1 MFYIVKCGHPQ
12 SKATI
17 KARESGH
24 NCSKNQKEVIHYT
37 AIGDSLT
44 EGIGDL
50 TNSGGFVPIVADD
63 LKEHYNLN
71 GVQTDNFGKNGDR
84 SDQILKRIKEKP
96 EIQKGPCL
104 CGRDYANGWWK

>member
-1 MFYIVKCGHPQ
+1 MAIPKAKPLLKQRKWPQ
-12 SKATI
+12 LL
-17 KARESGH
+17 
-24 NCSKNQKEVIHYT
+24 KNQKEVIHYT

-71 GVQTDNFGKNGDR
+71 GVQTDNFGKMG
-84 SDQILKRIKEKP
+84 IVVIKF
-96 EIQKGPCL
+96 
-104 CGRDYANGWWK
+104 

>member
-1 MFYIVKCGHPQ
+1 M
-12 SKATI
+12 
-17 KARESGH
+17 H

-84 SDQILKRIKEKP
+84 SDQILKRIKENLKNSKNTLP
-96 EIQKGPCL
+96 L
-104 CGRDYANGWWK
+104 RT

>member
-17 KARESGH
+17 KAKRKWPQLLKKS
-24 NCSKNQKEVIHYT
+24 KEVIHYT

-96 EIQKGPCL
+96 EIQKGL
-104 CGRDYANGWWK
+104 ASADGLR